1 MATMS
6 DELCMCCCSGDVSKL
21 KDSPIVLKEG
31 CEYRVKIVFRVQREI
46 VAGLRYVQNSYRKGI
61 KGLYLLLVFCVL

>member
-1 MATMS
+1 MTTS
-6 DELCMCCCSGDVSKL
+6 LMCVFGVLGDLSKL
-21 KDSPIVLKEG
+21 KDNPVVIKEG

-61 KGLYLLLVFCVL
+61 KGSY